1 MHHHMA
7 ESLTVRIVRQ
17 LVQLEIP
24 AASAAREGAFTIAE
38 IIDPRLCSLCWRAQ
52 GLMLAGM
59 LDHAEK
65 GETWQTRS
73 SPATRLPINMSVGW
87 PSGGSMDE
95 HLLS

>member
-1 MHHHMA
+1 
-7 ESLTVRIVRQ
+7 
-17 LVQLEIP
+17 
-24 AASAAREGAFTIAE
+24 
-38 IIDPRLCSLCWRAQ
+38 
-52 GLMLAGM
+52 MLAGM